1 MDISVDDIEKEI
13 SLYYP
18 INNRNGNKKVGLIRA
33 YFVYSFYN
41 IEKDE
46 KIHLRNGETLRV
58 KRGCYTMKDIEKVSS
73 GKVKYDSLTGKSVI
87 DPTISRFG
95 PYMNKILRINKENY
109 IDMLLSKK
117 MFSFKINKLSTT
129 DNILNGK
136 PCEVL
141 YTGYLNKD
149 ISFGDIVYFEP
160 KNIQYK
166 KLVNGVIDQLKVS
179 LIDGDG
185 NEILSNFKISIVL
198 QIVKFFLRCIIYHGS
213 RR

>member
-1 MDISVDDIEKEI
+1 MYITADDIKNEI
-13 SLYYP
+13 SFYYP
-18 INNRNGNKKVGLIRA
+18 IDNRFGDKKIGLIRT

-41 IEKDE
+41 VEKDE
-46 KIHLRNGETLRV
+46 KIHLKNGEILKV
-58 KRGCYTMKDIEKVSS
+58 KRGCYTMQ
-73 GKVKYDSLTGKSVI
+73 
-87 DPTISRFG
+87 FG
-95 PYMNKILRINKENY
+95 PYMNKILGISNGNY

-136 PCEVL
+136 PCNVL

-160 KNIQYK
+160 KNVQYK
-166 KLVNGVIDQLKVS
+166 KLVNGVIDQLKVL

-185 NEILSNFKISIVL
+185 NEIWSNFKISIVL
-198 QIVKFFLRCIIYHGS
+198 HIV
-213 RR
+213 

>member
-1 MDISVDDIEKEI
+1 MYITEDDIKNEI

-18 INNRNGNKKVGLIRA
+18 TDNRNGNKKVGLIRA

-41 IEKDE
+41 VEKDE
-46 KIHLRNGETLRV
+46 KIHLKNGETL
-58 KRGCYTMKDIEKVSS
+58 KKGCYTMKDIEKVSS

-87 DPTISRFG
+87 DPTIGRFR
-95 PYMNKILRINKENY
+95 PYMNKILGIINGNY
-109 IDMLLSKK
+109 IDTLLSKK
-117 MFSFKINKLSTT
+117 TFSFKINKLSTT

-136 PCEVL
+136 PCNIL

-160 KNIQYK
+160 KNVQYK

-179 LIDGDG
+179 LIDRDG
-185 NEILSNFKISIVL
+185 YEILSNFKISIVL
-198 QIVKFFLRCIIYHGS
+198 HIV
-213 RR
+213 

>member
-1 MDISVDDIEKEI
+1 MYITADDIENEI

-18 INNRNGNKKVGLIRA
+18 IDNKNGNKKVGLIRV

-41 IEKDE
+41 VEKDE
-46 KIHLRNGETLRV
+46 KIHLKNGEMLQV

-95 PYMNKILRINKENY
+95 PYMNNILGISNGNY
-109 IDMLLSKK
+109 IDTLLSKK

-129 DNILNGK
+129 DNILNVK
-136 PCEVL
+136 SSDVL

-149 ISFGDIVYFEP
+149 ISFGDIIYFEP
-160 KNIQYK
+160 ANIQYK
-166 KLVNGVIDQLKVS
+166 KLVNGVIGQLKVS

-185 NEILSNFKISIVL
+185 DEILSNFKVSIML
-198 QIVKFFLRCIIYHGS
+198 HIV
-213 RR
+213 

>member
-1 MDISVDDIEKEI
+1 MYITVDDIKNEI

-18 INNRNGNKKVGLIRA
+18 IDNRSGNKSIGLIRT

-41 IEKDE
+41 VERDE
-46 KIHLRNGETLRV
+46 KIHLKNGESLKV

-73 GKVKYDSLTGKSVI
+73 GKVKYDFLTGKTII
-87 DPTISRFG
+87 DPTIGRFG
-95 PYMNKILRINKENY
+95 PYMNKILGIGNGNY
-109 IDMLLSKK
+109 LDTLLSKK

-129 DNILNGK
+129 DNIFNGK
-136 PCEVL
+136 PCDVL
-141 YTGYLNKD
+141 YTGYLSKD
-149 ISFGDIVYFEP
+149 ISFGNIIYFES

-185 NEILSNFKISIVL
+185 NEILSNFKIPIMLHIV
-198 QIVKFFLRCIIYHGS
+198 
-213 RR
+213 

>member
-1 MDISVDDIEKEI
+1 MYITADDIKNEI
-13 SLYYP
+13 TLDYP
-18 INNRNGNKKVGLIRA
+18 IDNRNGDKKVGLIRA

-41 IEKDE
+41 VEKDE
-46 KIHLRNGETLRV
+46 KIHLKNGETLQV
-58 KRGCYTMKDIEKVSS
+58 KRGCYTIKDIEKVSS

-95 PYMNKILRINKENY
+95 PYMNKILRINNGNY
-109 IDMLLSKK
+109 IDTLLSKK

-136 PCEVL
+136 SSDVL

-149 ISFGDIVYFEP
+149 VAFDDIVHYEP
-160 KNIQYK
+160 MNVQYK
-166 KLVNGVIDQLKVS
+166 KLVNGTIDQLKVS
-179 LIDGDG
+179 LVDGDG

-198 QIVKFFLRCIIYHGS
+198 HVV
-213 RR
+213 

>member
-1 MDISVDDIEKEI
+1 MYITVDNIKDEI
-13 SLYYP
+13 SLEYP
-18 INNRNGNKKVGLIRA
+18 IDNRNRNKKVGLIRA

-46 KIHLRNGETLRV
+46 KIHLKNGEALNV
-58 KRGCYTMKDIEKVSS
+58 KRGCYTIKDIEKVSS
-73 GKVKYDSLTGKSVI
+73 SKVKYDSLTGKSVI
-87 DPTISRFG
+87 DSTITRFG
-95 PYMNKILRINKENY
+95 PYMNKILGISNGNY
-109 IDMLLSKK
+109 VDTLLSKK

-136 PCEVL
+136 PCNVL

-160 KNIQYK
+160 KNVQYK
-166 KLVNGVIDQLKVS
+166 KLVNGVINQMKVS
-179 LIDGDG
+179 LINGDS

-198 QIVKFFLRCIIYHGS
+198 HIV
-213 RR
+213 

>member
-1 MDISVDDIEKEI
+1 MYITVDDIKNEI
-13 SLYYP
+13 SLDYP
-18 INNRNGNKKVGLIRA
+18 IDNRNGDKKVGLICA

-41 IEKDE
+41 VEKDG
-46 KIHLRNGETLRV
+46 KIYLKNGETLPVR
-58 KRGCYTMKDIEKVSS
+58 KGCYAKKDIEKVSS

-87 DPTISRFG
+87 DPTINRFG
-95 PYMNKILRINKENY
+95 PYMNKILGISNGNY

-117 MFSFKINKLSTT
+117 MFSFKINKLSST

-136 PCEVL
+136 PCDVL
-141 YTGYLNKD
+141 HTGYLNKD

-160 KNIQYK
+160 KNVQYK
-166 KLVNGVIDQLKVS
+166 KLADGTVNQLKVS

-198 QIVKFFLRCIIYHGS
+198 HIV
-213 RR
+213 